1 MELPKFN
8 FNDNEEM
15 FFIVPAKMTHA
26 GQTKNIRLMLTS
38 QRIVL
43 LTRETASHVFT
54 ILLMAAIAV
63 VIAIFLLAVLHIHG
77 LYLPLILTVVFCIA
91 ATVQLHYRAC
101 NPRLHRIIAEY
112 QFPEAVIADELI
124 FLPENREI
132 HLDLIRLTL
141 MKEKIKSIN

>member
-8 FNDNEEM
+8 FNDGEDM
-15 FFIVPAKMTHA
+15 LFIVPAKMTHA

-54 ILLMAAIAV
+54 ILLMAVIAI
-63 VIAIFLLAVLHIHG
+63 VIAIFLLAVLHIRG
-77 LYLPLILTVVFCIA
+77 LYLPLILAVVFCVA
-91 ATVQLHYRAC
+91 AAVQLRYRAC
-101 NPRLHRIIAEY
+101 NPRLHRVIAEY
-112 QFPEAVIADELI
+112 QLPEAVISDELI

-132 HLDLIRLTL
+132 QLDLIRLTL